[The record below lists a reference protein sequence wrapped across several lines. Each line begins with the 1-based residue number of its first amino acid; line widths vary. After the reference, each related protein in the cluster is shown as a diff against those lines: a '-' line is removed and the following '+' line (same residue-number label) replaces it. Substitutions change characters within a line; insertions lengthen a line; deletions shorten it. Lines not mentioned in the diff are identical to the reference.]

1 MKKSSRKK
9 ITILDIVL
17 WLAIAGVVISAG
29 VLGWKL
35 WGYRQGQK
43 TYQDIEEVYTVKK
56 EPQQADEPEET
67 VIDMQKLH
75 EEYPDAIGWLEIDAL
90 GISYPILQGPDNAYY
105 LYRLPDKTYNASGS
119 LFLDYA
125 NEGWNNLHTLVYGHN
140 MRDGSMLAGI
150 LKYMDASFYQENG
163 GEVLLHT
170 LDGVWKYE
178 MISIAQVA
186 PDSEIYTLGFGDDE
200 NYWNFME
207 QIKALSAYDTGVQLV
222 KGSPIMT
229 LSTCTKDGKNR
240 IVLSAMRTEKVE
252 G

>member
-75 EEYPDAIGWLEIDAL
+75 EEYLMP
-90 GISYPILQGPDNAYY
+90 
-105 LYRLPDKTYNASGS
+105 
-119 LFLDYA
+119 
-125 NEGWNNLHTLVYGHN
+125 LVG
-140 MRDGSMLAGI
+140 
-150 LKYMDASFYQENG
+150 
-163 GEVLLHT
+163 
-170 LDGVWKYE
+170 
-178 MISIAQVA
+178 
-186 PDSEIYTLGFGDDE
+186 
-200 NYWNFME
+200 
-207 QIKALSAYDTGVQLV
+207 
-222 KGSPIMT
+222 
-229 LSTCTKDGKNR
+229 
-240 IVLSAMRTEKVE
+240 
-252 G
+252 